1 MLSRAIAGLIGTL
14 SHMRHPGGI
23 IGLILLLALA
33 TPSAADDVHDRW
45 GTGQASSDVI
55 FTAAQ
60 DDGDE
65 ELPARSPMVVSS
77 LRQAAPRIAF
87 DSTRSGNVEIY
98 IMNIDGSGVTNLTNH
113 AAEDS
118 DPAWS
123 PDGTQIAFESDREG
137 NFDILVM
144 NADGSDWVNLT
155 NDISMD
161 VSAAW
166 SPDGTQIAFA
176 SDRTGDLEIYVMNS
190 DGSDVTQLTNRRG
203 VDGAPDWSPDGTRI
217 AFESFRDGNYAI
229 YVMNADGSSLRRL
242 TSDAESSHRAPA
254 WSPDGTR
261 IAFHSYR
268 AGGHDIAGTHD
279 IYVMNADGSRVINL
293 TNSPWADDDSP
304 NWSADG
310 TRIAFE
316 SNRLGNA
323 DIYIMDADG
332 MGLTILTRHIATDS
346 HPVFSPP

>member
-123 PDGTQIAFESDREG
+123 PDGT
-137 NFDILVM
+137 
-144 NADGSDWVNLT
+144 
-155 NDISMD
+155 
-161 VSAAW
+161 
-166 SPDGTQIAFA
+166 
-176 SDRTGDLEIYVMNS
+176 
-190 DGSDVTQLTNRRG
+190 
-203 VDGAPDWSPDGTRI
+203 RI

-323 DIYIMDADG
+323 DIYIMNADG
-332 MGLTILTRHIATDS
+332 SGVTILTRDQATDS

>member
-1 MLSRAIAGLIGTL
+1 MLSRAIAGLIDTL
-14 SHMRHPGGI
+14 SHVRHPGGI
-23 IGLILLLALA
+23 LGLILLLALA
-33 TPSAADDVHDRW
+33 TPSAADDVHDNW
-45 GTGQASSDVI
+45 GTGEIGSEVVFA
-55 FTAAQ
+55 AAQ

-65 ELPARSPMVVSS
+65 ELPAPSPMVVSRLS
-77 LRQAAPRIAF
+77 QAAPRIAF

-144 NADGSDWVNLT
+144 NADGSD
-155 NDISMD
+155 
-161 VSAAW
+161 
-166 SPDGTQIAFA
+166 
-176 SDRTGDLEIYVMNS
+176 
-190 DGSDVTQLTNRRG
+190 VTQLTNRPG